1 MMRLI
6 VKRLA
11 QAIPVLLAVITVT
24 FLMVHAAPGGPFDE
38 ERQAPPEVMKSL
50 EERYN
55 LNAPLWQQYAQYL
68 TKLLQGDLGPSFKY
82 PNRSVADMIA
92 SGLPVTAELA
102 LYALLIAIVI
112 GLCAGVS
119 AALRPNT
126 WQDYLPMSLAML
138 GICLP
143 SFVLGPLLL
152 LVFGIQLEWLP
163 VSGWGSLPGDKVLP
177 AVTLGSTYAAYVAR
191 ISRGGMLEEL
201 TKDYVRTARAK
212 GLSEFRVVVVHALR
226 GAVAPVVAFLGP
238 AIAGLLTGSFVVE
251 SIFQIPGL
259 GRYYVQAAFN
269 RDYTMILGTTIFFSA
284 LIILLNLIADMIMV
298 WLNPRLR
305 SSAGGGGHG

>member
-1 MMRLI
+1 MIQLI
-6 VKRLA
+6 IKRLL

-24 FLMVHAAPGGPFDE
+24 FFMVHAAPGGPFDE
-38 ERQAPPEVMKSL
+38 ERQAPPEVIASL
-50 EERYN
+50 EEKYN
-55 LNAPLWQQYAQYL
+55 LDQPVWRQYTNYL
-68 TKLLQGDLGPSFKY
+68 GNLLQGDLGPSFKY
-82 PNRSVADMIA
+82 PNRSVNEMIA
-92 SGLPVTAELA
+92 SGFPVTAELA
-102 LYALLIAIVI
+102 LYALLFAIIV
-112 GLCAGVS
+112 GLGAGVF
-119 AALRPNT
+119 AALRQNT

-152 LVFGIQLEWLP
+152 LFFGLELEWVP
-163 VSGWGSLPGDKVLP
+163 VAGWGSLPGDKILP
-177 AVTLGSTYAAYVAR
+177 AITLGSTYAAYVAR

-212 GLSEFRVVVVHALR
+212 GLSEFRVVAVHALR
-226 GAVAPVVAFLGP
+226 GAVSPVVAFLGP

-259 GRYYVQAAFN
+259 GRFYVQAAFN
-269 RDYTMILGTTIFFSA
+269 RDYTMVLGTTIFFSA
-284 LIILLNLIADMIMV
+284 LIILLNLLADMIMV

-305 SSAGGGGHG
+305 KVSGGGNG

>member
-1 MMRLI
+1 MIRLVI
-6 VKRLA
+6 KRLL
-11 QAIPVLLAVITVT
+11 QSIPVLLAVITVT

-38 ERQAPPEVMKSL
+38 ERQAPAEVMASL
-50 EERYN
+50 EEKYN
-55 LNAPLWQQYAQYL
+55 LDAPLWQQYGHYL
-68 TKLLQGDLGPSFKY
+68 GRLLQGDLGPSFKY
-82 PNRSVADMIA
+82 PNRSVNDMIA
-92 SGLPVTAELA
+92 AGFPVTAELA
-102 LYALLIAIVI
+102 LYALLIAIII
-112 GLCAGVS
+112 GLCTGVF
-119 AALRPNT
+119 AALKQNT

-163 VSGWGSLPGDKVLP
+163 VSGWGSLPGDKILP
-177 AVTLGSTYAAYVAR
+177 AITLGSTYAAYVAR

-201 TKDYVRTARAK
+201 SKDYVRTARAK
-212 GLSEFRVVVVHALR
+212 GLSEFRVVAVHALR
-226 GAVAPVVAFLGP
+226 GAVAPVIAFLGP

-259 GRYYVQAAFN
+259 GRFYIQAAFN

-284 LIILLNLIADMIMV
+284 LIILLNLIADMVMI

-305 SSAGGGGHG
+305 KSSGGGGHG